1 MNIKLAV
8 IIPTYDNLEMLKPLV
23 TQLEGFN
30 VYVIEDG
37 QRKETTNWLKTQRV
51 KSILHTENMGVAV
64 SWNDGLRE
72 ALKDGCTHFAIINDD
87 VVLPKNWWEDCRKE
101 FENKKVHLVSLN
113 FSGWFFIIDKECV
126 ERIGFFDEQFAPFCT
141 EDDDYWERF
150 RQAGLVSASI
160 NIDVFHHGSTTLKK
174 LDKNL
179 VKKVRAD
186 NWHKFRKKF
195 PNKTMAAL

>member
-126 ERIGFFDEQFAPFCT
+126 DPNDVETLETLVQTAVN
-141 EDDDYWERF
+141 
-150 RQAGLVSASI
+150 QAVKESQEMVSSAMSKVTGGLSI
-160 NIDVFHHGSTTLKK
+160 PGLF
-174 LDKNL
+174 
-179 VKKVRAD
+179 
-186 NWHKFRKKF
+186 
-195 PNKTMAAL
+195 